1 MRTSLFLALALAVA
15 PLSAAQG
22 STTPAG
28 PKAPTKPVTP
38 RAQSS
43 APKST
48 PVKPGEDDEIK
59 LSADVA
65 ALLSRQPTV
74 LTPAVRARAAAALA
88 AKPVPLNTILSA
100 EMRAVTPRDPVAS
113 GLSLSM
119 RGGYWATSP
128 TGPSIIYL
136 PSRQLTPTAAIT
148 LRFTPKPETR
158 YLVVCHLSS
167 PENWDVIVDGQITP
181 LNVQDE
187 TTGAALIPAT
197 AKSSQRAA
205 KLVVSRSPAAST
217 SQTEFLQRCELTPI
231 SG

>member
-1 MRTSLFLALALAVA
+1 MRTSLCLALALAVA
-15 PLSAAQG
+15 PLSAAQV
-22 STTPAG
+22 STTPTG
-28 PKAPTKPVTP
+28 PKAPTKPVAP

-48 PVKPGEDDEIK
+48 PAKPGEDDEIK

-74 LTPAVRARAAAALA
+74 LTPAVRARAAAALSG
-88 AKPVPLNTILSA
+88 KPVPLNTIISA
-100 EMRAVTPRDPVAS
+100 EMRTVTPRDPVAN
-113 GLSLSM
+113 GLSFSM
-119 RGGYWATSP
+119 RAGYWAASP

-136 PSRQLTPTAAIT
+136 PSRQITPTAAIT

-158 YLVVCHLSS
+158 YLVVCHLSN
-167 PENWDVIVDGQITP
+167 PENWDIIVDGQITP
-181 LNVQDE
+181 LNIQDE

-197 AKSSQRAA
+197 AKPSQRAA
-205 KLVVSRSPAAST
+205 KLVVSRSPAAGA

-231 SG
+231 RG